1 MRDQRVG
8 VNSETAPGKEI
19 GLARVFDFRL
29 ESGSY
34 NTTYP
39 KLNEWGTSLYDIVP
53 FTELTLNQAIT
64 VAVPAY
70 VEGESSGATGF
81 LRYSVSAGT
90 AVTVYDRKGEFID
103 NEVLSFKSSINEG
116 QEVYKKYF

>member
-19 GLARVFDFRL
+19 GLARVFDFKL

-34 NTTYP
+34 NTVYP
-39 KLNEWGTSLYDIVP
+39 KLNEWGTSLYDVVP

-64 VAVPAY
+64 LAVPTY
-70 VEGESSGATGF
+70 VEGASSGATGF
-81 LRYSVSAGT
+81 LRHSVSAGT
-90 AVTVYDRKGEFID
+90 AVTVYDTKGEFIPMK
-103 NEVLSFKSSINEG
+103 F
-116 QEVYKKYF
+116 